1 MKKYN
6 RNGRKSRALEE
17 YDRKLNKVRRKYKKK
32 VNAEDGIEPYQVEV
46 RNGNVDKAYKILER
60 MLKKDRVLE
69 NYKERQRYKKPSKLR
84 NEKKCHFASR
94 IFTGRITVITP
105 FPSLGK
111 SN

>member
-46 RNGNVDKAYKILER
+46 RNGNVEKAYKILER

-84 NEKKCHFASR
+84 NEKNQR
-94 IFTGRITVITP
+94 IKKKQAKENKIRKQ
-105 FPSLGK
+105 LEK
-111 SN
+111 LDN